1 MRHLRPLQR
10 QLQITGKR
18 ALGRRSSAQ
27 SAGDRTLNDPDIL
40 REFVRNLREG
50 IYISS
55 TDGRILDANPAF
67 LEMMGVGSIEELA
80 SIRAQE
86 LVVDQEQ
93 RRRELEMLERDGTVR
108 EYELL
113 IRRVDGELRTVLDT
127 TYVFSD
133 PVTGER
139 RYHGILVDITGR
151 KKLESQLIE
160 LSIRDPLTGCYNRR
174 YLSDAQKRMM
184 ADHAERWGCIFID
197 IDHFKQYNDRHGHQ
211 AGDDVLIKMS
221 RFLMRQ
227 VRSEEA
233 VVRIGGD
240 EFVILLQGD
249 AGTHTQS
256 VARRLQVAALRTA
269 PVPFSL
275 GWAVRDPG
283 ETMEKMLGRADA
295 NLMEVRVIERAPRT
309 SGDNPAVL
317 PED

>member
-1 MRHLRPLQR
+1 MRPLQR
-10 QLQITGKR
+10 QLQVTGKR
-18 ALGRRSSAQ
+18 GVGRRSPSA
-27 SAGDRTLNDPDIL
+27 ATGDRTLNDPDIL

-67 LEMMGVGSIEELA
+67 LEMMGVGSIEDLA

-93 RRRELEMLERDGTVR
+93 RRRELEMLEREGTVR

-174 YLSDAQKRMM
+174 YLSDAQKHMV
-184 ADHAERWGCIFID
+184 ANPDERWGCIFID

-211 AGDDVLIKMS
+211 AGDDVLVKMS

-249 AGTHTQS
+249 AGPHTQS

-275 GWAVRDPG
+275 GWAVRDQG
-283 ETMEKMLGRADA
+283 ETLEKMLGRADA
-295 NLMEVRVIERAPRT
+295 NLLEVRVIERAPRT
-309 SGDNPAVL
+309 SGDNPIVL
-317 PED
+317 GED